1 MTHRGK
7 AAFKCHDQLKV
18 LNQTCNV
25 NVCLKVVN
33 GYLTL
38 FKYQKFTSNLSKH
51 NSISI
56 TTEKKE
62 KVELATDKVTE
73 YGFTLDPAKFPFPV
87 ELSDPV

>member
-7 AAFKCHDQLKV
+7 ASFKCHDQLKV

-33 GYLTL
+33 GYLTVL
-38 FKYQKFTSNLSKH
+38 KYQKIHLKPEQTL
-51 NSISI
+51 SISI
-56 TTEKKE
+56 TTEKKG
-62 KVELATDKVTE
+62 KAELATDKVTE